1 MTHSTTTG
9 AGRRVP
15 ALEAKLSRHLA
26 ALDASV
32 RQHPSSRED
41 GAVLL
46 TVLSILLALMIV
58 GVASARVA
66 LDDARSARHERDRQ
80 LAFHAAEAA
89 QRDALVKLGELVCLP
104 ESPSGPPAWLSYDLG
119 GAVFCIE
126 YGVLSG
132 AVMATGAG
140 ALPASVPGLVIEPMP
155 LPPGAVPADYY
166 RITSVGFG
174 SEPGTHVVLQS
185 VVRVGKGGKKM
196 RLSWR
201 EVGNWREQ
209 HDALH

>member
-1 MTHSTTTG
+1 MTHPTTTG
-9 AGRRVP
+9 ASRRAP
-15 ALEAKLSRHLA
+15 ARGHDRAQGIQA
-26 ALDASV
+26 
-32 RQHPSSRED
+32 REG
-41 GAVLL
+41 GAVLV

-104 ESPSGPPAWLSYDLG
+104 DSPSGPPAWLSHDLG
-119 GAVFCIE
+119 GAVYCIE
-126 YGVLSG
+126 YGLLSG
-132 AVMATGAG
+132 AVMANGAG
-140 ALPASVPGLVIEPMP
+140 ALPARVPGLVIESMP
-155 LPPGAVPADYY
+155 LPPGAEPADYY

-185 VVRVGKGGKKM
+185 VVKVGKGGKKS
-196 RLSWR
+196 RVSWR

-209 HDALH
+209 HDAFH

>member
-1 MTHSTTTG
+1 MTHATITLAS
-9 AGRRVP
+9 RRAP
-15 ALEAKLSRHLA
+15 
-26 ALDASV
+26 
-32 RQHPSSRED
+32 SREG
-41 GAVLL
+41 GAVLV
-46 TVLSILLALMIV
+46 TVLSILLALMVV

-89 QRDALVKLGELVCLP
+89 QRDALVKLGQMVCLP
-104 ESPSGPPAWLSYDLG
+104 DSPSDRPAWLTHDLG
-119 GAVFCIE
+119 GAIFCIE
-126 YGVLSG
+126 YGAQSG

-140 ALPASVPGLVIEPMP
+140 SLPASLPGLVIERMP
-155 LPPGAVPADYY
+155 VPPGAAAADYY

-174 SEPGTHVVLQS
+174 SEAGSHVVLQS
-185 VVRVGKGGKKM
+185 VVRVGQGGKQT

-209 HDALH
+209 HDALN

>member
-1 MTHSTTTG
+1 MTHATMTG
-9 AGRRVP
+9 MSRCAPTDMIRYAP
-15 ALEAKLSRHLA
+15 AHE
-26 ALDASV
+26 V
-32 RQHPSSRED
+32 
-41 GAVLL
+41 GAVLV

-89 QRDALVKLGELVCLP
+89 QRDGLAKLGQLVCMP
-104 ESPSGPPAWLSYDLG
+104 DSPSGPPAWLSHDLG
-119 GAVFCIE
+119 GAVFCIG
-126 YGVLSG
+126 YGALSG
-132 AVMATGAG
+132 AVMAAGAG
-140 ALPASVPGLVIEPMP
+140 TLPASMPGLVIEPMP
-155 LPPGAVPADYY
+155 LPPGAAPGDYY

-185 VVRVGKGGKKM
+185 VVRVGINGKQT
-196 RLSWR
+196 RVSWR

-209 HDALH
+209 HDALN

>member
-1 MTHSTTTG
+1 MTHATFTG
-9 AGRRVP
+9 ARRRAP
-15 ALEAKLSRHLA
+15 AGTDRRTATVASRHA
-26 ALDASV
+26 PA
-32 RQHPSSRED
+32 REG

-66 LDDARSARHERDRQ
+66 LDDARSARQERDRQ
-80 LAFHAAEAA
+80 LAFHAAEVA
-89 QRDALVKLGELVCLP
+89 QRDALVKLGQLVCLP
-104 ESPSGPPAWLSYDLG
+104 DSPSDPPAWLTHDLG
-119 GAVFCIE
+119 GAAFCID
-126 YGVLSG
+126 YGALSG

-140 ALPASVPGLVIEPMP
+140 ALPASLPGLVIERMP
-155 LPPGAVPADYY
+155 VPPGAAPADYY

-185 VVRVGKGGKKM
+185 VVRVGQDGRKA

-209 HDALH
+209 HDALN